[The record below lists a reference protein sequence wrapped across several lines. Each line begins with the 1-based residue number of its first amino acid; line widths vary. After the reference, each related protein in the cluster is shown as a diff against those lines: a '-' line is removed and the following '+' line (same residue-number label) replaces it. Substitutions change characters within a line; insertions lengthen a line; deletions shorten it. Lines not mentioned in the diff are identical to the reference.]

1 MTFREQ
7 SAASGLGAT
16 AAAVVAASLLG
27 VCSCSSARSG
37 APAPLRQRPALARIS
52 LDPELSP
59 VPFRWLADDAVL
71 VTPDVGERK
80 LALFGNYVERAALDL
95 PRARLTVWD
104 DESAWKLAGD
114 GEGSP
119 EAVAHKRAE
128 YVKDPSAAEAVE
140 LYVVFGRSGKLVYQR
155 DFRSY
160 PLSELD

>member
-1 MTFREQ
+1 M
-7 SAASGLGAT
+7 
-16 AAAVVAASLLG
+16 AVVLVASLLG
-27 VCSCSSARSG
+27 IWSCSARSR
-37 APAPLRQRPALARIS
+37 APAPLRQRSAPPRIS

-71 VTPDVGERK
+71 VGPEVGERK
-80 LALFGNYVERAALDL
+80 LALFGNYVERAALEL
-95 PRARLTVWD
+95 GRARLAVWD
-104 DESAWKLAGD
+104 DESAWKLAAAGGD
-114 GEGSP
+114 GA

-128 YVKDPSAAEAVE
+128 YLKDPSAAEAVE